1 MAECAAAVCLI
12 TGISGYMYSEKYM
25 AEVDE
30 QKNRCY
36 NATILLKR
44 VMLSKGITPDGV
56 IPIFKKWL
64 KKEEVMKKLTAL
76 LAVAAMTLS
85 LVACGSSAESTT
97 ETTEETTEAV
107 ERTEAAETEETAD
120 AAETTEAKT
129 YVIATDTTFAPFEF
143 ENDNGEMV
151 GIDLDLLA
159 AIAED
164 QGFEYELRVIGFS
177 AAVTALEAGEVDG
190 VIAGMSI
197 TDERAQKY
205 DFSEPYFDSGVGMAV
220 AADSDIKSY
229 EDLAGLQVAAKIG
242 TEGCAFAESIAD
254 QYGFTIAQFED
265 SSTMYQDVLSGTSAA
280 CFDDYPV
287 LGYEISR
294 GTGLALP
301 MEMERGS
308 SYGFATLKGEAPEL
322 VEMFNAGLENLK
334 ASGKY
339 DEIINTYISTK

>member
-1 MAECAAAVCLI
+1 
-12 TGISGYMYSEKYM
+12 
-25 AEVDE
+25 
-30 QKNRCY
+30 
-36 NATILLKR
+36 
-44 VMLSKGITPDGV
+44 
-56 IPIFKKWL
+56 
-64 KKEEVMKKLTAL
+64 MKKITAL

-85 LVACGSSAESTT
+85 LVACGGSNETSETT
-97 ETTEETTEAV
+97 ETTESTEA
-107 ERTEAAETEETAD
+107 ESAETEGTEEGAEAAESTEG
-120 AAETTEAKT
+120 KT

-164 QGFEYELRVIGFS
+164 QGFSYELQVLGFS

-205 DFSEPYFDSGVGMAV
+205 DFSEPYYDSGVGMAV
-220 AADSDIKSY
+220 AADSDIASY
-229 EDLAGLQVAAKIG
+229 EDLEGLQVAAKIG
-242 TEGCAFAESIAD
+242 TEGCTFAESIAD
-254 QYGFTIAQFED
+254 EYGFTIIQFED
-265 SSTMYQDVLSGTSAA
+265 SASMYQDVLSGTSAA

-294 GTGLALP
+294 GTALKLP
-301 MEMERGS
+301 LTMEKGS

-322 VEMFNAGLENLK
+322 VEMFNAGLANLK
-334 ASGKY
+334 ESGKY
-339 DEIINTYISTK
+339 DEILNTYVVTE

>member
-1 MAECAAAVCLI
+1 MAYLI

-56 IPIFKKWL
+56 IPVFGRWL

-76 LAVAAMTLS
+76 LAVAAMTFS
-85 LVACGSSAESTT
+85 LAACGSSAESTA
-97 ETTEETTEAV
+97 ETTEETTEA
-107 ERTEAAETEETAD
+107 TEVTEETAD

-164 QGFEYELRVIGFS
+164 QGFEYELQVIGFS

-339 DEIINTYISTK
+339 DEIVGTYISTK